1 MSLIPESNFHMKDE
15 VRRPYNSFSS
25 AFVPFNSRA
34 RSIGSKCSAD
44 EMPSVLERNINNNFI
59 I

>member
-1 MSLIPESNFHMKDE
+1 MKDE

-44 EMPSVLERNINNNFI
+44 EMPSVLKKYK
-59 I
+59 